1 VVTHE
6 DAQPQRNL
14 RAIAATVNARDH
26 LIEDASQTGPSCSAG
41 RIAARRPRH
50 ARLNHPQSAPRE
62 TALSF
67 ASLRPA
73 IASPTCRD
81 VVTQNSTDNASAPGE
96 QLITCSVIHEGPLA
110 KILVSGEID
119 IASLHR
125 LVAAANDALGA
136 PGIQQLVIDLSEVSF
151 ADTVA
156 LLWLV
161 RTVRDGR
168 RRHLDPIVHVR
179 DGPVLAVL
187 RVTGLIEQ
195 LPVVFEAS
203 TTRAPAEDP
212 PGEA

>member
-1 VVTHE
+1 
-6 DAQPQRNL
+6 
-14 RAIAATVNARDH
+14 
-26 LIEDASQTGPSCSAG
+26 
-41 RIAARRPRH
+41 
-50 ARLNHPQSAPRE
+50 
-62 TALSF
+62 
-67 ASLRPA
+67 
-73 IASPTCRD
+73 
-81 VVTQNSTDNASAPGE
+81 VTQNSTDNASAAGD

-125 LVAAANDALGA
+125 LVAAANDALRA

-168 RRHLDPIVHVR
+168 RRHLDPNVHVR

-203 TTRAPAEDP
+203 TTRAPAPRTLPARPYDVSVRPRPAAVMPTSPAVSELTGARHRWRRAP
-212 PGEA
+212 ASLQARWRGRHSEPGNPGGQGCVRRMCP